1 MSAVPSALKVAAAVD
16 VADKPLVPQTA
27 VARAHALGRLPFG
40 FGPRF
45 YVALLLGLFWLVPA
59 WRFPRMIQAM
69 FVWDLFILA
78 AWVWDLLRLPA
89 ADKLEVRRIWRTRPA
104 LAVPGEISI
113 EIKSFSK
120 IPIRAHVMD
129 EAPAQLRA
137 EPPELNLLVRVKT
150 AARDKYSILPAERGD
165 VRLGRVFVR
174 YQSTLRMAERWS
186 VAETSQTVSVLPNLD
201 EAKQHTLY
209 LIRSRQVEMEKRRK
223 RQHGLGREFDT
234 LREYREGDEIRDI
247 SWTATAR
254 RHQVITRVFQIERSQ
269 AVWIV
274 LDAGRLLRAK
284 VEEPGR
290 TLRLAKLDYAVNAA
304 LSIAQVALHC
314 GDRVGLLTYGRRI
327 QQNLNAGRGPR
338 QVRAVVEALA
348 QVRGEAR
355 EADHGRAVRS
365 ILSTQKNR
373 GLIIWITDFAETA
386 TTPEVLEYAM
396 HMTSRHLVVFA
407 AMGQPDLNRVASDTP
422 KTEEDMYRHVA
433 ALEVAQ
439 RRDFLLR
446 GLRQRGVLALE
457 LMPNML
463 ASSLVNQYLEIKE
476 RSLI

>member
-1 MSAVPSALKVAAAVD
+1 
-16 VADKPLVPQTA
+16 
-27 VARAHALGRLPFG
+27 
-40 FGPRF
+40 
-45 YVALLLGLFWLVPA
+45 
-59 WRFPRMIQAM
+59 MIQAM
-69 FVWDLFILA
+69 FVWDFFILA